1 MLYFEIY
8 LFCCIKMFV
17 FNSFNFSMNEKHNLC
32 IIHFPFDGR
41 VGCFQFFVFKP
52 ILQWAYSYSF
62 LCMCGRVTPGGIYQS
77 GTAFPNCSAN
87 YTFMLLRKIL
97 TLPGVFL
104 GFTWA
109 RMEWLSIQ
117 ALLVF
122 LFFTKACQHQL
133 YSLLR
138 LKGIT
143 WQKPY
148 VGLLS
153 EKTNSKPHL
162 VKIFQTL
169 RWENNSY
176 GRLPGKY
183 SVYPFFLIL

>member
-1 MLYFEIY
+1 MKNTIY
-8 LFCCIKMFV
+8 VLSISLLMDMWV
-17 FNSFNFSMNEKHNLC
+17 VSN
-32 IIHFPFDGR
+32 
-41 VGCFQFFVFKP
+41 FFVFKL
-52 ILQWAYSYSF
+52 ILQWVYFYIF
-62 LCMCGRVTPGGIYQS
+62 LCTCGRVTPGGIYQS
-77 GTAFPNCSAN
+77 GIAFPNCSAN

-97 TLPGVFL
+97 TLSGILL

-109 RMEWLSIQ
+109 GMKWHSIQ

-122 LFFTKACQHQL
+122 LFFTKACQHQF

-148 VGLLS
+148 VRLLS
-153 EKTNSKPHL
+153 ERTNSKSHL
-162 VKIFQTL
+162 AKIFQTL
-169 RWENNSY
+169 RWENSY
-176 GRLPGKY
+176 GRLLGKY